1 MDICKGKGKTM
12 KRKGLCLFLAMAMVL
27 STGCATSGEA
37 PQQPG
42 EKTAAATSPPEEK
55 IKLSIATSLYVEAPH
70 KTALDG
76 LIEAYKKVK
85 PNVEISVYG
94 SNYDNYWD
102 NLTVEIMGNNQG
114 DIIQMYPENI
124 GRYHALQEN
133 GTFMDLKPF
142 FEQSPGLKE
151 KLAGQELC
159 DYDGQ
164 TLAIS
169 SYATSVTAMFYR
181 KSLFE
186 KYGVD
191 PDEIHTM
198 DDLREAAKKLTR
210 DGIYGWS
217 FVIAAHPF
225 AVSEWSRLIARPVS
239 NGLYFKNGE
248 QGPYTADNIN
258 VNSPENVWA
267 ARWWRDVY
275 AQDKTAK
282 AVNNKKE
289 SRELFWNGNVAMSMD
304 GSWFVGMTQEQDA
317 SLLED
322 IGVFPSPAV
331 LYEGEEYKA
340 NPTMY
345 AVTSLISK
353 KCEHPEAA
361 WEFLTWMTSDEAQE
375 IIEASGMIPSNRDYI
390 KASDYQSRNP
400 MSYQIY
406 EFGETLYADQ
416 LLADPAIPQQG
427 ELQQIMIDAV
437 QEVFA
442 AGEDPEQVFGEA
454 AAQMR
459 EVMEK

>member
-1 MDICKGKGKTM
+1 M
-12 KRKGLCLFLAMAMVL
+12 KRKVLCLLLAMIMV
-27 STGCATSGEA
+27 SSAGCSASGTSQPASDAPVSATNKA
-37 PQQPG
+37 PQ
-42 EKTAAATSPPEEK
+42 EEK
-55 IKLSIATSLYVEAPH
+55 IKLSIATSLYVEATH

-124 GRYHALQEN
+124 GRYHALREE
-133 GTFMDLKPF
+133 GTFMDLTPYF
-142 FEQSPGLKE
+142 DLSPDLKE

-186 KYGVD
+186 KYGVN
-191 PDEIHTM
+191 PDEIHTTE
-198 DDLREAAKKLTR
+198 DLREAAKKLTQ

-225 AVSEWSRLIARPVS
+225 AVSEWSRLKARPVT
-239 NGLYFKNGE
+239 NGHIFKNGE

-267 ARWWRDVY
+267 AEWWRDVY
-275 AQDKTAK
+275 SQDKTAK

-317 SLLED
+317 ALLDD

-331 LYEGEEYKA
+331 LYQGKEYKA

-353 KCEHPEAA
+353 KCEHPQEA

-390 KASDYQSRNP
+390 RDSDYQARNP

-406 EFGETLYADQ
+406 EFGETLYADE

-442 AGEDPEQVFGEA
+442 AGENPQDIFDEA
-454 AAQMR
+454 AAQMK
-459 EVMEK
+459 EVMGK

>member
-1 MDICKGKGKTM
+1 M
-12 KRKGLCLFLAMAMVL
+12 KRKALCLFLAMVMVT
-27 STGCATSGEA
+27 SAGCSASE
-37 PQQPG
+37 PSIQPADNQVSASKP
-42 EKTAAATSPPEEK
+42 ESQEEK

-124 GRYHALQEN
+124 GRYHALQAE
-133 GTFMDLKPF
+133 GTFLDLTPY
-142 FEQSPGLKE
+142 FEESPGLKE

-186 KYGVD
+186 KYGVN
-191 PDEIHTM
+191 PDEIRTTE
-198 DDLREAAKKLTR
+198 DLREAAKKLTQ

-248 QGPYTADNIN
+248 LGPYTADNIN
-258 VNSPENVWA
+258 VNSPENIWA

-275 AQDKTAK
+275 ALDKTAK

-317 SLLED
+317 SLLDD

-331 LYEGEEYKA
+331 LYDGKEYKA

-353 KCEHPEAA
+353 KCEHPKEA
-361 WEFLTWMTSDEAQE
+361 WEFLTWMTSAEAQE

-390 KASDYQSRNP
+390 KDSDYQSRNP

-442 AGEDPEQVFGEA
+442 AGDDPQDVFDEA
-454 AAQMR
+454 AVQMR

>member
-1 MDICKGKGKTM
+1 M
-12 KRKGLCLFLAMAMVL
+12 KKSVMCLFIAASMVL
-27 STGCATSGEA
+27 ASGCSTAKAPAEKGVNTTSDSAEA
-37 PQQPG
+37 PA
-42 EKTAAATSPPEEK
+42 EKEK
-55 IKLSIATSLYVEAPH
+55 IKLTIATSLYVEAPH
-70 KTALDG
+70 KKALDG
-76 LIEAYKKVK
+76 LIEAYKQIR
-85 PNVEISVYG
+85 PDVELSVYG

-124 GRYHALQEN
+124 GRYQALQES
-133 GTFMDLKPF
+133 GTFLDLAPY
-142 FEQSPGLKE
+142 FEKEKGLKE

-159 DYDGQ
+159 GYDGQ

-186 KYGVD
+186 KYGVN
-191 PDEIHTM
+191 PDEIRTTE
-198 DDLREAAKKLTR
+198 DLREAAKKLTK

-225 AVSEWSRLIARPVS
+225 AVSEWSRLIARPIS
-239 NGLYFKNGE
+239 NGVYFKNGE
-248 QGPYTADNIN
+248 LGPYTAENIN
-258 VNSPENVWA
+258 INSPENVWA
-267 ARWWRDVY
+267 AQWWRDVY
-275 AQDKTAK
+275 AEDKTAK

-304 GSWFVGMTQEQDA
+304 GSWFVGMTQEMDEA
-317 SLLED
+317 LLDD

-331 LYEGEEYKA
+331 LYKDKEYKA

-353 KCEHPEAA
+353 KCEHPEEA
-361 WEFLTWMTSDEAQE
+361 WEFLTWMTSDEAQS

-390 KASDYQSRNP
+390 ASSDYKTRNP
-400 MSYQIY
+400 MSYKIY

-437 QEVFA
+437 QEIFA
-442 AGEDPEQVFGEA
+442 AGEDPQTVFDDAAEQ
-454 AAQMR
+454 MK